1 MVGLYRDDG
10 LSIVRGGPGEVE
22 RVTKK
27 LHKLF
32 ETEGLK
38 ITCKA
43 GNQRTDFLDLYFDL
57 KYDKY
62 RQWRKPNSNPLYVHK
77 DSNHPPQVLKE
88 IPNMIEKMVSKN
100 SSSKAEFD
108 KVKRKYQNSLKNSE
122 FEKKLQN
129 VFSSS
134 KRKSGMQT

>member
-1 MVGLYRDDG
+1 MRGDDWWKGLEE
-10 LSIVRGGPGEVE
+10 GPGEVE

-38 ITCKA
+38 ITCEA
-43 GNQRTDFLDLYFDL
+43 GKNGTDFLDLYFDL
-57 KYDKY
+57 KHDKY

-100 SSSKAEFD
+100 SSSKAEF
-108 KVKRKYQNSLKNSE
+108 VKLRENTKT
-122 FEKKLQN
+122 
-129 VFSSS
+129 V
-134 KRKSGMQT
+134 